1 MINNSL
7 MAFGERYKIYKVKI
21 PNDIEGEIRIRTR
34 MRFRSFKPD
43 MLRGSHSNLLENLPI
58 FDMAKDSAVV
68 TISP

>member
-21 PNDIEGEIRIRTR
+21 PNDIEGEIIIWAR
-34 MRFRSFKPD
+34 MRFRSFKPE
-43 MLRGSHSNLLENLPI
+43 MLRESHPNLLENLPI
-58 FDMAKDSAVV
+58 FDMATDSAVV